1 MSLVNRVDGHVN
13 SIATVAREQATGLE
27 EINTSVNHMDQM
39 TQQNA
44 AMVEETTV
52 AGETLAEESRK
63 LHSLLAR
70 FQLGNVSAG
79 GPMSRAA

>member
-1 MSLVNRVDGHVN
+1 MN